1 MTDGRVD
8 GRADVDPSR
17 DPSREM
23 AFLLFAPQSRE
34 MRGARRERRASAYT
48 SSASTTSQTA
58 T

>member
-8 GRADVDPSR
+8 GRADV

-34 MRGARRERRASAYT
+34 MRGARSERRASAYT